1 MFDVYQLTINN
12 YLSTKIFVQE
22 KETINEP
29 DFTDVFRAP
38 DAGRIVSLDIGTKRI
53 GYAVCDE
60 LQFVARPVGIIR
72 RIAWKKLLKQVSNIL
87 VEFDAK
93 ALVLGLP
100 YNFDGTES
108 EMSQEAR
115 RLARN
120 FSLSLDIPVFLQDE
134 RITSIE
140 AKNLLYQ
147 QGYSEKEIL
156 ERIDSEAAAIILSDF
171 LAKKREAG
179 KWKDSEF

>member
-1 MFDVYQLTINN
+1 
-12 YLSTKIFVQE
+12 VQE
-22 KETINEP
+22 KETINQP

-38 DAGRIVSLDIGTKRI
+38 EMGRIVSLDIGMKRI
-53 GYAVCDE
+53 GVAVCDE
-60 LQFVARPVGIIR
+60 LQFVARPLTVVKRTG
-72 RIAWKKLLKQVSNIL
+72 WKKVLKQIKAIL
-87 VEFDAK
+87 EEFDAK

-100 YNFDGTES
+100 YNFDGSES

-134 RITSIE
+134 RVTSIE
-140 AKNLLYQ
+140 AKNLLYE

-156 ERIDSEAAAIILSDF
+156 QRIDSEAAAIILSDF
-171 LAKKREAG
+171 LSKIKNKR
-179 KWKDSEF
+179 